1 MIIQN
6 ILIFS
11 ASIGNGH
18 NQAAEALSEELEK
31 IGYKCE
37 VIDTLQFI
45 NPVFHKMI
53 LDGYL
58 KILKF
63 FPNIW
68 RKLYNHTEKHPWYM
82 IMDNFGT
89 IFCNKLY
96 SKINESK
103 CISLISVHPFST
115 AILSKMKNIKKVHIP
130 LYSVITDF
138 VLHPAYFRN
147 EVDGYFT
154 ASDQLDYY
162 SSRYNVPL
170 SKIHSTGIPIRS
182 IPSLMKSKLAI
193 KHELNLDDKKKTI
206 LITGGAIGLTKFTR
220 VLKALNILESDLQI
234 ICLTGH
240 NKKATKEID
249 KVESKHKIVSIGF
262 TNRFTDY
269 LRASDVIISKAGGLT
284 MAESLACETPIII
297 YQPVPGHEEHN
308 TQYLLKYGAALTV
321 EFYNDIP
328 VVLEKLLFNE
338 NFYNSMLFNIQK
350 IQKPYAAAEIINKI
364 NLENS
369 KN

>member
-1 MIIQN
+1 MIVEN

-18 NQAAEALSEELEK
+18 NQAAKALSEEFEK
-31 IGYKCE
+31 RGYQCE
-37 VIDTLQFI
+37 IIDTFKFI
-45 NPVFHKMI
+45 NPAFHKMI
-53 LDGYL
+53 LEGYL
-58 KILKF
+58 KILKYC
-63 FPNIW
+63 PSVW
-68 RKLYNHTEKHPWYM
+68 RKLYSHTEERPWYM
-82 IMDNFGT
+82 IMDQFGT
-89 IFCNKLY
+89 MLCDKLY
-96 SKINESK
+96 SKIKESR

-115 AILSKMKNIKKVHIP
+115 AILSKMKSKKNVHIP

-182 IPSLMKSKLAI
+182 IPSAMKSKLTL
-193 KHELNLDDKKKTI
+193 KHELNLDAEKKTI
-206 LITGGAIGLTKFTR
+206 LITGGAIDLTKFTK
-220 VLKALNILESDLQI
+220 VLKALNTLESNLQI
-234 ICLTGH
+234 VCITGH
-240 NKKATKEID
+240 NKKATKKIKQSD
-249 KVESKHKIVSIGF
+249 CKHETVSIGF

-284 MAESLACETPIII
+284 MSESLVCETPILI

-308 TQYLLKYGAALTV
+308 SQYLLKYGAALIAEV
-321 EFYNDIP
+321 YKDIP
-328 VVLEKLLFNE
+328 VVLEQFLSNE
-338 NFYNSMLFNIQK
+338 SYYEEIIQNIKK
-350 IQKPYAAAEIINKI
+350 IQKPNAAKEIIDKI
-364 NLENS
+364 INI
-369 KN
+369 